1 MTTMAAEKPSSRVTA
16 AAGAYDRIFYS
27 GMAVL
32 LALVVFAGFA
42 PSYYLRGLGDG
53 GATTVSGAA
62 LTPLVHLHGVVFS
75 AWVVLFLVQTALVA
89 RRRVRLHRRLGVAGA
104 VLGAAMIAVGLG
116 TSIAALR
123 AGTAPP
129 GMDPLQFFVVPLFDI
144 LLFACFFTA
153 ALLRRRDKEAHKRL
167 MLLAYIAIML
177 APIGR
182 LPGVFE
188 LGPFGML
195 AIDYL
200 LLLVAIAYDLATRR
214 RVHRVYVWGGALLLV
229 CGPGRLLLSGTE
241 AWRAVAGWLAG

>member
-1 MTTMAAEKPSSRVTA
+1 MTTMAAEGPSPRATA
-16 AAGAYDRIFYS
+16 AAGAYDRVFYS

-32 LALVVFAGFA
+32 LALLVFAGFA
-42 PSYYLRGLGDG
+42 PSYYLRGLGG
-53 GATTVSGAA
+53 GAAATVSGTP
-62 LTPLVHLHGVVFS
+62 LSPLVHLHGVVFS

-89 RRRVRLHRRLGVAGA
+89 RRRLRLHRRLGVAGA
-104 VLGAAMIAVGLG
+104 VLGAAMIAVGLW
-116 TSIAALR
+116 TSVVALR

-129 GMDPLQFFVVPLFDI
+129 GMDPLAFFVVPLFDI
-144 LLFACFFTA
+144 LLFAAFFAA

-177 APIGR
+177 APLGR

-188 LGPFGML
+188 LGPFALL
-195 AIDYL
+195 ALDYL

-214 RVHRVYVWGGALLLV
+214 RVHRVYVWGGALLVV

-241 AWRAVAGWLAG
+241 AWRAMAGWLAG

>member
-1 MTTMAAEKPSSRVTA
+1 MTTMAAEKPSPRVTA

-32 LALVVFAGFA
+32 LALLVVAGFA
-42 PSYYLRGLGDG
+42 PTYYLRPFLGG
-53 GATTVSGAA
+53 PGATVSGAPI
-62 LTPLVHLHGVVFS
+62 TPLVHLHGVVFS

-116 TSIAALR
+116 TAIAALR
-123 AGTAPP
+123 AGIAPP
-129 GMDPLQFFVVPLFDI
+129 GMDPLVFFVVPLFDI
-144 LLFACFFTA
+144 LLFAAFLAA

-167 MLLAYIAIML
+167 MLLAYLAIML
-177 APIGR
+177 APIAR
-182 LPGVFE
+182 LPGVFA

-214 RVHRVYVWGGALLLV
+214 RVHRVYVWGGALLVV